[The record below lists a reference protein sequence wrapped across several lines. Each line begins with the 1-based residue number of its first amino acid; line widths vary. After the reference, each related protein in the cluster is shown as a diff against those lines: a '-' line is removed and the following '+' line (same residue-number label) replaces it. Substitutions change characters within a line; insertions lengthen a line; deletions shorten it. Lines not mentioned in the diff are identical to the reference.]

1 MNNSEKICQERKKME
16 SKVYYA
22 MSFYNTT
29 DTMQT
34 EKKAREQFE
43 IHIMPTPRAISTS
56 CGLAIRF
63 EGVDEQAY
71 LQFALQQQVPLWL
84 YRIEMKED
92 GEPKAE
98 SIFVR
103 EP

>member
-1 MNNSEKICQERKKME
+1 ME

-71 LQFALQQQVPLWL
+71 LQFALQQQVPLGL

-92 GEPKAE
+92 REPKAE

>member
-1 MNNSEKICQERKKME
+1 ME
-16 SKVYYA
+16 QNIYYA

-63 EGVDEQAY
+63 DGLDETAY
-71 LQFALQQQVPLWL
+71 CDFAKQLSVPLGL
-84 YRIEMKED
+84 YRIETPEQ
-92 GEPKAE
+92 GEARAQA
-98 SIFVR
+98 IFVR

>member
-1 MNNSEKICQERKKME
+1 ME

-71 LQFALQQQVPLWL
+71 LQFALQQQVPLGL
-84 YRIEMKED
+84 YRIELKED

>member
-1 MNNSEKICQERKKME
+1 ME

-71 LQFALQQQVPLWL
+71 LQFALQQQVPLGL

-92 GEPKAE
+92 GEPKPE

>member
-1 MNNSEKICQERKKME
+1 ME
-16 SKVYYA
+16 QNVYYA

-43 IHIMPTPRAISTS
+43 IRIMPTPRAISTS

-63 EGVDEQAY
+63 EGMDEQAY
-71 LQFALQQQVPLWL
+71 CAFAKELTVPLGL
-84 YRIEMKED
+84 YRIETPVQGD
-92 GEPKAE
+92 AKAE
-98 SIFVR
+98 AIFIR
-103 EP
+103 KP

>member
-1 MNNSEKICQERKKME
+1 ME

-43 IHIMPTPRAISTS
+43 IHIMPTPVSYTHLDVYKR
-56 CGLAIRF
+56 
-63 EGVDEQAY
+63 QA
-71 LQFALQQQVPLWL
+71 
-84 YRIEMKED
+84 
-92 GEPKAE
+92 
-98 SIFVR
+98 
-103 EP
+103 

>member
-1 MNNSEKICQERKKME
+1 ME

-71 LQFALQQQVPLWL
+71 LQFALQQQVPLGL
-84 YRIEMKED
+84 YRIERKED
-92 GEPKAE
+92 GEAKAE

>member
-1 MNNSEKICQERKKME
+1 ME

-71 LQFALQQQVPLWL
+71 LQFALQQQVPLGL
-84 YRIEMKED
+84 YRIEMNED
-92 GEPKAE
+92 GAPKAE

>member
-1 MNNSEKICQERKKME
+1 ME

-71 LQFALQQQVPLWL
+71 LQFALQQQVPLGL
-84 YRIEMKED
+84 YRSEMKED
-92 GEPKAE
+92 GEPTAE

>member
-1 MNNSEKICQERKKME
+1 ME

-71 LQFALQQQVPLWL
+71 LQFALQQQVPLGL
-84 YRIEMKED
+84 YRIEMTED

-98 SIFVR
+98 SIFVQ

>member
-1 MNNSEKICQERKKME
+1 
-16 SKVYYA
+16 
-22 MSFYNTT
+22 
-29 DTMQT
+29 MQT

-71 LQFALQQQVPLWL
+71 LQFALQQQVPLGL

-92 GEPKAE
+92 EEPKAE

>member
-1 MNNSEKICQERKKME
+1 ME

-71 LQFALQQQVPLWL
+71 LQFALQQQVPLGL

-92 GEPKAE
+92 EEPKAE

>member
-1 MNNSEKICQERKKME
+1 ME

-71 LQFALQQQVPLWL
+71 LQFALQQQVPLGW
-84 YRIEMKED
+84 YRIEMKYN

-98 SIFVR
+98 SIFVW

>member
-1 MNNSEKICQERKKME
+1 ME

-71 LQFALQQQVPLWL
+71 LQFALQQQVPLGL

-92 GEPKAE
+92 GRC
-98 SIFVR
+98 V
-103 EP
+103 

>member
-1 MNNSEKICQERKKME
+1 ME

-71 LQFALQQQVPLWL
+71 LQFALQQQVPLGL
-84 YRIEMKED
+84 YRIEMKEH

>member
-1 MNNSEKICQERKKME
+1 ME

-71 LQFALQQQVPLWL
+71 LQFALQQQVPLGL

-92 GEPKAE
+92 GELKAE

>member
-1 MNNSEKICQERKKME
+1 ME

-71 LQFALQQQVPLWL
+71 LQFALQQQVPLGL

-92 GEPKAE
+92 GESKAE